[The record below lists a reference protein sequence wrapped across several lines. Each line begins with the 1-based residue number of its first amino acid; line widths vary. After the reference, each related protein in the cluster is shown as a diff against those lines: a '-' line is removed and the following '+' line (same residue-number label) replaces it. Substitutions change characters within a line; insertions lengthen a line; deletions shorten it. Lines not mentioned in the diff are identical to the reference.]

1 MITKSRGPF
10 QKICHPNVRSFRN
23 GGTETSRQRDHARK
37 PRRGRRRCPAA
48 GAQRPPP
55 RHVVLR
61 LQNTRQRRRERP
73 EREVAS
79 QARGGG
85 PAASRLGESVAGG
98 AWRPVLKEVVF
109 GLGRQAPR
117 ARRARSHAQ
126 SPPHGLLRGGAR
138 LRGGGAR
145 LRGGAGAGRGCVA
158 GRSHSG
164 GGAAFAGPVCRPS
177 LRGPVTLADA
187 LGACDTLHSG
197 TGQRRLGRAL
207 TPPRSQR
214 LPTPSAQLGGIGV
227 GEIGAHSWS
236 AAPPPRV

>member
-23 GGTETSRQRDHARK
+23 GGTETSRQRDHARR

-48 GAQRPPP
+48 GAQRPPL

-79 QARGGG
+79 QARGRE

-126 SPPHGLLRGGAR
+126 SPPHGLLRGGGAAAWQGGGGAAAGR
-138 LRGGGAR
+138 SRGGAR
-145 LRGGAGAGRGCVA
+145 LRGGTEPQRRGRG
-158 GRSHSG
+158 
-164 GGAAFAGPVCRPS
+164 
-177 LRGPVTLADA
+177 LRGP
-187 LGACDTLHSG
+187 G
-197 TGQRRLGRAL
+197 
-207 TPPRSQR
+207 
-214 LPTPSAQLGGIGV
+214 LPAFAPGPCHPGGCSWGV
-227 GEIGAHSWS
+227 
-236 AAPPPRV
+236 

>member
-79 QARGGG
+79 QARGRE

-126 SPPHGLLRGGAR
+126 SPPHGLLRGRGAAAWQ
-138 LRGGGAR
+138 GGATA
-145 LRGGAGAGRGCVA
+145 AGA
-158 GRSHSG
+158 
-164 GGAAFAGPVCRPS
+164 RPS
-177 LRGPVTLADA
+177 LARFAGLCSAA
-187 LGACDTLHSG
+187 LSPWRVL
-197 TGQRRLGRAL
+197 LGRVTRFTAGEDNVD
-207 TPPRSQR
+207 
-214 LPTPSAQLGGIGV
+214 SAV
-227 GEIGAHSWS
+227 
-236 AAPPPRV
+236 R